1 MLLIL
6 VLRRLALSGDGL
18 LYIVKTSG
26 VWSLNFTPGLQVH
39 VTLGLQSAFLY
50 LHAVVFIS
58 ANPERR
64 ATWQS
69 RSLRLMKADEMTK
82 LWAPDEIYDYQG
94 NVIDVGLC
102 EFVAVKNNQFPLII
116 SIYKN
121 F

>member
-1 MLLIL
+1 
-6 VLRRLALSGDGL
+6 
-18 LYIVKTSG
+18 
-26 VWSLNFTPGLQVH
+26 
-39 VTLGLQSAFLY
+39 
-50 LHAVVFIS
+50 
-58 ANPERR
+58 
-64 ATWQS
+64 
-69 RSLRLMKADEMTK
+69 MKADEMTK